1 MIEEVSGNGAV
12 EKMSPKYIMGLT
24 EDLKLLYKKVSEKLK
39 GSDRR
44 QFMAEVVKGLGI
56 GGQTVAEREL
66 GWNRRTIR
74 KGRQELES
82 GEAII
87 DRFSDRGRKRSEVK
101 LPNLIEDIKS
111 IVDPV
116 SQTDPSFKSTKL
128 YARITAAEVRQ
139 QLIEQKSY
147 KNEEL
152 PSVET
157 IRRRLNELGYT
168 LKRVVKAKPIKEIP
182 ETAAIFE
189 EIGVINKQADNDPNV
204 LRISM
209 DAKVAIKVGEFDR
222 GGKTRVITVA
232 LDHDFPPPITLTP
245 YGIFL
250 PQYNELYLFFID
262 SKVTAD
268 CIADCLSSWWQSV
281 KHRFT
286 QTHSLVI
293 NQDNGPE
300 NNSRR
305 TQFMKRM
312 VDFSTSSQLNLQLAY
327 YPPYHSKYNPVE
339 RCFGWLEKHWN
350 GSLLDSVDTVLNFA
364 RTLTVKGQ
372 NPIVT
377 FVNQVYATGVK
388 LTTSAMAELE
398 QQIYRHPSLP
408 KWFVE
413 IFPQPD

>member
-1 MIEEVSGNGAV
+1 
-12 EKMSPKYIMGLT
+12 MSPKSIIGLT
-24 EDLKLLYKKVSEKLK
+24 EHLKSLYKKVAEKLQ

-74 KGRQELES
+74 KGRKELES

-87 DRFSDRGRKRSEVK
+87 DRFSDRRRKRSEAK
-101 LPNLIEDIKS
+101 LPDLIEDIKS

-116 SQTDPSFKSTKL
+116 SQTDPSCKSTKL
-128 YARITAAEVRQ
+128 YTRITAAEVRL
-139 QLIEQKSY
+139 QLIKQKNY
-147 KNEEL
+147 KDEEL
-152 PSVET
+152 PSAET

-189 EIGVINKQADNDPNV
+189 QVGAMNEQADKDPNL

-222 GGKTRVITVA
+222 GGKTRVTTVA
-232 LDHDFPPPITLTP
+232 LDHDFPPQITLTP

-250 PQYNELYLFFID
+250 PQYNELYLFFVD
-262 SKVTAD
+262 SKLTAD

-281 KHRFT
+281 KHRFIHI
-286 QTHSLVI
+286 QKLVI

-327 YPPYHSKYNPVE
+327 YPPYHSKYHPIE
-339 RCFGWLEKHWN
+339 RCFGWLEQHWN
-350 GSLLDSVDTVLNFA
+350 GSLLDTVDTVLNFA
-364 RTLTVKGQ
+364 QTLTFKGQ

-377 FVNQVYATGVK
+377 LVNQVYATGVK
-388 LTTSAMAELE
+388 LTTAAMTELE
-398 QQIYRHPSLP
+398 QHLHRHPSLP

>member
-1 MIEEVSGNGAV
+1 
-12 EKMSPKYIMGLT
+12 
-24 EDLKLLYKKVSEKLK
+24 
-39 GSDRR
+39 
-44 QFMAEVVKGLGI
+44 
-56 GGQTVAEREL
+56 
-66 GWNRRTIR
+66 
-74 KGRQELES
+74 
-82 GEAII
+82 
-87 DRFSDRGRKRSEVK
+87 
-101 LPNLIEDIKS
+101 
-111 IVDPV
+111 
-116 SQTDPSFKSTKL
+116 
-128 YARITAAEVRQ
+128 VRL
-139 QLIEQKSY
+139 QLIKQKNY
-147 KNEEL
+147 KDEEL
-152 PSVET
+152 PSAET

-189 EIGVINKQADNDPNV
+189 QVGAMNEQADKDPNL

-222 GGKTRVITVA
+222 GGKTRVTTVA
-232 LDHDFPPPITLTP
+232 LDHDFPPQITLTP

-250 PQYNELYLFFID
+250 PQYNELYLFFVD
-262 SKVTAD
+262 SKLTAD

-281 KHRFT
+281 KHRFIHI
-286 QTHSLVI
+286 QKLVI

-327 YPPYHSKYNPVE
+327 YPPYHSKYNPIE
-339 RCFGWLEKHWN
+339 RCFGWLEQHWN
-350 GSLLDSVDTVLNFA
+350 GSLLDTVDTVLNFA
-364 RTLTVKGQ
+364 QTLTFKGQ

-377 FVNQVYATGVK
+377 LVNQVYATGVK
-388 LTTSAMAELE
+388 LTTAAMAELE
-398 QQIYRHPSLP
+398 QHIYRHPSLP